1 MFLERI
7 VKTKREEIDRLN
19 FSSVEEKKAREMP
32 PCRSLRAAISGDLP
46 ILIAEIKP
54 ASPSKGQIRR
64 NVDPLSL
71 ALQYERGGASAISV
85 LTDVQ
90 YFGGRLSS
98 LKEVKEAVSIPVLRK
113 DFILDPLQ
121 IIESRLYGAD
131 AILIIAAL
139 HSPQKLKELTA
150 FAQELGLEVLM
161 EVHREEEVIPAL
173 EAAPDVLGINN
184 RDLHTFVTDIQV
196 TEKLLPL
203 IPKSTL
209 VISESGIHS
218 PSDLQRVIAAG
229 AKGAL
234 VGEYLMRQSSP
245 EQGVRSLLAG
255 VEELL

>member
-1 MFLERI
+1 
-7 VKTKREEIDRLN
+7 
-19 FSSVEEKKAREMP
+19 MP
-32 PCRSLRAAISGDLP
+32 PCRSLRAAISGELP

>member
-121 IIESRLYGAD
+121 IIESRLHGAD
-131 AILIIAAL
+131 AILVIAAL
-139 HSPQKLKELTA
+139 LSSQKLKELTA
-150 FAQELGLEVLM
+150 FAQELGLEVLI
-161 EVHREEEVIPAL
+161 EVHREEEVLPAL
-173 EAAPDVLGINN
+173 EAGPDVLGINN
-184 RDLHTFVTDIQV
+184 RDLYTFVTDTQV

-203 IPKSTL
+203 IPDTTL

-218 PSDLQRVIAAG
+218 SSDLQRVLAAG

-234 VGEYLMRQSSP
+234 VGEYLMRQPSP
-245 EQGVRSLLAG
+245 EEGVRSLLTG
-255 VEELL
+255 VEVL

>member
-32 PCRSLRAAISGDLP
+32 PCRSLRAAISGELP

>member
-139 HSPQKLKELTA
+139 HL
-150 FAQELGLEVLM
+150 
-161 EVHREEEVIPAL
+161 
-173 EAAPDVLGINN
+173 
-184 RDLHTFVTDIQV
+184 
-196 TEKLLPL
+196 
-203 IPKSTL
+203 
-209 VISESGIHS
+209 
-218 PSDLQRVIAAG
+218 
-229 AKGAL
+229 
-234 VGEYLMRQSSP
+234 SP
-245 EQGVRSLLAG
+245 EIKGVNCFCSGVGIGSIDGGTSGRRSDTCFGGSPRCARD
-255 VEELL
+255 